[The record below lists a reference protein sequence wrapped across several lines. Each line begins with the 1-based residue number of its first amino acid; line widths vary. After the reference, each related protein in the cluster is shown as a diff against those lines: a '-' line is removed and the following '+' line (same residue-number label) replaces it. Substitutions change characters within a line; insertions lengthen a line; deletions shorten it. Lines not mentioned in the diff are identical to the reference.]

1 MTSIARRLESNMI
14 QTSNLQLLPVER
26 RHKAAF
32 LRGKH
37 ELAAML
43 QVTVPDHWPLFPQA
57 FSLPADLVSDE
68 MGELEQPVSDW
79 CAYFFIHP
87 KRGMLVGN
95 GGFKGSPDVQGVVE
109 IGYEIAAEYWN
120 QGFATEAVQAMID
133 YAFAHP
139 EVQAVM
145 AHTLAEK
152 NASNCVLQKVGMQF
166 VAELDD
172 AEVGKIWCWQI
183 RRPALMELLND

>member
-1 MTSIARRLESNMI
+1 MDLIARRLKITMI
-14 QTSNLQLLPVER
+14 QTPNLQLIPVQR

-32 LRGKH
+32 LHGKD

-43 QVTVPDHWPLFPQA
+43 QVKIPDRWPLFPQA
-57 FSLPADLVSDE
+57 FSLPASPALDE
-68 MGELEQPVSDW
+68 VGELEQPASDW

-87 KRGMLVGN
+87 KAGILVGN
-95 GGFKGSPDVQGVVE
+95 GGFKGSPDDQGIVE

-120 QGFATEAVQAMID
+120 QGYATEAAQAMID
-133 YAFAHP
+133 YAFAQP

-152 NASNCVLQKVGMQF
+152 NASNGVLQKVGMQF

-172 AEVGKIWCWQI
+172 AEVGKIWRWQV
-183 RRPALMELLND
+183 RRPTNNLSG